1 MTYSVK
7 SLFPVKDLSILSRP
21 SGSDVPREFP
31 RWPTLSDE
39 TENRS
44 SPAPGSGSPRPT
56 PQDQGGN
63 NNNNILVYVSV
74 LAAVVLGLLLY
85 VAYKW

>member
-1 MTYSVK
+1 MIYSVK
-7 SLFPVKDLSILSRP
+7 PLFAVKDLSILSRP

-44 SPAPGSGSPRPT
+44 SPAPGSGSPRLT
-56 PQDQGGN
+56 PQDQGG
-63 NNNNILVYVSV
+63 NNNILVYVSV